1 MALSIYYYKYLK
13 YKQKYL
19 AVSHPEMGLSLHSEK
34 ILLKNIDN
42 SELFAKK
49 DGIDYSKLIITDE
62 GKYSITK
69 RKDGDKLMEII
80 RKELKTT
87 EDKTITDLTGCV
99 GGDTIL
105 FGLNFREVY
114 SIEYNNKNYKA
125 LENNVKKVYNLENVK
140 LFYGD
145 STKIYNWETDVL
157 YLDPP
162 WGGIN
167 YKEKK
172 KIDLYLGDIR
182 VDNFLNEI
190 LERENRP
197 KYIFIKLPRNYNF
210 SRLYKIKNKIKNKIK
225 IRNYIIRGYNI
236 IFIK

>member
-1 MALSIYYYKYLK
+1 MEREIPLTTYYYKYLK
-13 YKQKYL
+13 YKKKYL
-19 AVSHPEMGLSLHSEK
+19 EIGYLENS
-34 ILLKNIDN
+34 NI
-42 SELFAKK
+42 FAKK
-49 DGIDYSKLIITDE
+49 NGIDYDRLIITEE
-62 GKYSITK
+62 GKYSVTK
-69 RKDGDKLMEII
+69 RKDGERLLEII
-80 RKELKTT
+80 RKEIKTT

-105 FGLNFREVY
+105 FGLNFKQVY
-114 SIEYNNKNYKA
+114 SIEYNDNNYKA

-140 LFYGD
+140 LYHGD
-145 STKIYNWETDVL
+145 STKIYNWRTDVL

-167 YKEKK
+167 YKEMDI
-172 KIDLYLGDIR
+172 IDLYLGDVR
-182 VDNFLNEI
+182 VDIFIKEI

-210 SRLYKIKNKIKNKIK
+210 SRLYKLKSMYKK
-225 IRNYIIRGYNI
+225 IRNYTIRGYNI

>member
-1 MALSIYYYKYLK
+1 MERELVLSTYYYKYLK
-13 YKQKYL
+13 YKKKYL
-19 AVSHPEMGLSLHSEK
+19 EIGYLENS
-34 ILLKNIDN
+34 NI
-42 SELFAKK
+42 FAKK
-49 DGIDYSKLIITDE
+49 EGIDYDKLIITDE

-69 RKDGDKLMEII
+69 RKDGEKLLEII
-80 RKELKTT
+80 RKEIKTIK
-87 EDKTITDLTGCV
+87 DKTITDLTGCI

-114 SIEYNNKNYKA
+114 SIEYNNNNYKA
-125 LENNVKKVYNLENVK
+125 LENNVKVYNLENVR
-140 LFYGD
+140 LYHGD
-145 STKIYNWETDVL
+145 STKIYNWVSDVL

-167 YKEKK
+167 YRDNE
-172 KIDLYLGDIR
+172 KIDLYLGDVR
-182 VDNFLNEI
+182 VDIFIREI

-210 SRLYKIKNKIKNKIK
+210 NRLYKIKNMYKK
-225 IRNYIIRGYNI
+225 IRNYTIRGYNI

>member
-19 AVSHPEMGLSLHSEK
+19 KVLHPEKITSFQSERVLLSS
-34 ILLKNIDN
+34 IDN

-69 RKDGDKLMEII
+69 RKDGVKLMEII
-80 RKELKTT
+80 RKEIKST

-105 FGLNFREVY
+105 FGLNFKQVY
-114 SIEYNNKNYKA
+114 SIEYNSKNYSA

-140 LFYGD
+140 LFHGD
-145 STKIYNWETDVL
+145 STKIYNWKTDVL

-172 KIDLYLGDIR
+172 RIDLYLGDIR
-182 VDNFLNEI
+182 IDNYLNEI

-197 KYIFIKLPRNYNF
+197 KYIFIKLPKNYNF
-210 SRLYKIKNKIKNKIK
+210 SRLYNFKNINNKIK
-225 IRNYIIRGYNI
+225 IRNYTIRGYNI

>member
-1 MALSIYYYKYLK
+1 MERKTPLTTYYYKYLK
-13 YKQKYL
+13 YKKKYL
-19 AVSHPEMGLSLHSEK
+19 EIGNLE
-34 ILLKNIDN
+34 N
-42 SELFAKK
+42 SNLFAKK
-49 DGIDYSKLIITDE
+49 EGIDYNRLIITDE

-69 RKDGDKLMEII
+69 RKDGERLLEII
-80 RKELKTT
+80 RNEIKTT
-87 EDKTITDLTGCV
+87 KDKTITDLTGCV

-105 FGLNFREVY
+105 FGLNFKKVY
-114 SIEYNNKNYKA
+114 SIEYNVNNYKA

-140 LFYGD
+140 LYHGD
-145 STKIYNWETDVL
+145 STKIYNWRTDVL

-167 YKEKK
+167 YKEMEQ
-172 KIDLYLGDIR
+172 IDLYLGDIR
-182 VDNFLNEI
+182 VDIFITEI

-210 SRLYKIKNKIKNKIK
+210 SRLYKLKSMYKK
-225 IRNYIIRGYNI
+225 IRNYTIRGYNI

>member
-1 MALSIYYYKYLK
+1 MEKPLSIYYYKYLK
-13 YKQKYL
+13 YKKKYL
-19 AVSHPEMGLSLHSEK
+19 EIGNLENS
-34 ILLKNIDN
+34 NI
-42 SELFAKK
+42 FARK
-49 DGIDYSKLIITDE
+49 DGIDYDKLIITEE

-69 RKDGDKLMEII
+69 RKDGERLLQIIKKEI
-80 RKELKTT
+80 KTT
-87 EDKTITDLTGCV
+87 KDKIITDLTGCI

-105 FGLNFREVY
+105 FGLNFRQVY
-114 SIEYNNKNYKA
+114 SIEYNDNNYKA

-140 LFYGD
+140 LYHGD
-145 STKIYNWETDVL
+145 STKIYNWKTDVL

-167 YKEKK
+167 YKEKN

-182 VDNFLNEI
+182 VDIFLYEI

-197 KYIFIKLPRNYNF
+197 KYIFLKLPRNYNF
-210 SRLYKIKNKIKNKIK
+210 SRLYRFKNMYDKIKN
-225 IRNYIIRGYNI
+225 YTLRGYNI